1 MCSWSKVLPQCPP
14 RGSDTGRAEDLHI
27 FITHPRDCQF
37 VPLRVCKMHTPPQ
50 FPHAPSLSCPPFQKF
65 CQFGAVSFCLSW
77 TTGETEPLL
86 VLAVGFHLRHPSL
99 AHFSAERCVSVV
111 FIVVIS
117 GLRYPHIFCILM
129 LFLVLDAPSHGEFFL
144 LLQLFPPSLSLTFWL
159 LGQIQVPRKY
169 LYMWPIL
176 ETSSPHHLC
185 KVKSPKRTLA
195 AKGNKQLSS
204 SAL

>member
-14 RGSDTGRAEDLHI
+14 RGSDTGRAEDLYI

-99 AHFSAERCVSVV
+99 AHFSAERCVCRIYCGY
-111 FIVVIS
+111 FWIEIPT
-117 GLRYPHIFCILM
+117 YILHTHA
-129 LFLVLDAPSHGEFFL
+129 LPCVRCSEPWRI
-144 LLQLFPPSLSLTFWL
+144 FPPPPTIPPLPSLTFWL

-195 AKGNKQLSS
+195 AKGNKPLSS

>member
-65 CQFGAVSFCLSW
+65 CQFGAISFCLSW

-99 AHFSAERCVSVV
+99 AHFSAERCVCRIYCGY
-111 FIVVIS
+111 FWIEIPT
-117 GLRYPHIFCILM
+117 YILHTH
-129 LFLVLDAPSHGEFFL
+129 VLPCVRCSEPWRI
-144 LLQLFPPSLSLTFWL
+144 FPPPPTIPPLPFSDLLASWANPGTEKISLYVAHSGDFF
-159 LGQIQVPRKY
+159 P
-169 LYMWPIL
+169 
-176 ETSSPHHLC
+176 TSPLQSEKPQADTC
-185 KVKSPKRTLA
+185 C
-195 AKGNKQLSS
+195 
-204 SAL
+204 